1 MEYFPAALEKLVEQF
16 ARLPGI
22 GGKSAQRLAF
32 HVLSLTD
39 AEAQE
44 FADAIVEAKK
54 KVTCCP
60 ICRNLT
66 DGGLCPICASPKR
79 DERVICV
86 VADARD
92 VAALERS
99 REYSG
104 RYHVLHGVI
113 SPMNHVG
120 PDDLEIKSLVERVAA
135 GGIDEVIMA
144 TNPDTEGEATAMY
157 LARLLRPFGVRSPV
171 SPTASPWAGIWNL
184 PTTRRSCA
192 RSRDGARSEEDRA
205 MTAKLELYRV
215 FREVA
220 ETGNI
225 SAAAQNLYIS
235 QSAVSQSV
243 KQLEGA
249 LQTRLFIRSPR
260 GVTLTDDGQM
270 LFEHVRSAMGLLETG
285 EEKLAQTRA
294 LQMGKLVIGAS
305 DTVTSQ
311 FLLPHL
317 DSFHKKYPNIHIQ
330 IISGRSHKVL
340 GLLRSGKVDVAFASS
355 PSEDEGLSCVPC
367 FATHSCFV
375 AAADY
380 PCDFERAYSMQE
392 LAALPLILLE
402 RKASSRVYLEKY
414 FLAHGVS
421 LSPEIELGARSLL
434 VDLARIGFGVAGVT
448 REFVTAELESGAI
461 RELKTD
467 FEIPPRSVDMCTLRD
482 VPPSAATARFT
493 QEVARRVQAGE
504 RG

>member
-1 MEYFPAALEKLVEQF
+1 
-16 ARLPGI
+16 
-22 GGKSAQRLAF
+22 
-32 HVLSLTD
+32 
-39 AEAQE
+39 
-44 FADAIVEAKK
+44 
-54 KVTCCP
+54 
-60 ICRNLT
+60 
-66 DGGLCPICASPKR
+66 
-79 DERVICV
+79 
-86 VADARD
+86 
-92 VAALERS
+92 
-99 REYSG
+99 
-104 RYHVLHGVI
+104 
-113 SPMNHVG
+113 
-120 PDDLEIKSLVERVAA
+120 
-135 GGIDEVIMA
+135 
-144 TNPDTEGEATAMY
+144 
-157 LARLLRPFGVRSPV
+157 
-171 SPTASPWAGIWNL
+171 
-184 PTTRRSCA
+184 
-192 RSRDGARSEEDRA
+192 

-260 GVTLTDDGQM
+260 GVT

-380 PCDFERAYSMQE
+380 PCDFERAYSAGAE
-392 LAALPLILLE
+392 GLLPAVSGKILP
-402 RKASSRVYLEKY
+402 R
-414 FLAHGVS
+414 
-421 LSPEIELGARSLL
+421 ARRFPFAG
-434 VDLARIGFGVAGVT
+434 DRAGREEPARGPRPHRLRRGGRDAGV
-448 REFVTAELESGAI
+448 RDRGAGKRRDPRAENRL
-461 RELKTD
+461 
-467 FEIPPRSVDMCTLRD
+467 
-482 VPPSAATARFT
+482 
-493 QEVARRVQAGE
+493 
-504 RG
+504 

>member
-1 MEYFPAALEKLVEQF
+1 
-16 ARLPGI
+16 
-22 GGKSAQRLAF
+22 
-32 HVLSLTD
+32 
-39 AEAQE
+39 
-44 FADAIVEAKK
+44 
-54 KVTCCP
+54 
-60 ICRNLT
+60 
-66 DGGLCPICASPKR
+66 
-79 DERVICV
+79 
-86 VADARD
+86 
-92 VAALERS
+92 
-99 REYSG
+99 
-104 RYHVLHGVI
+104 
-113 SPMNHVG
+113 
-120 PDDLEIKSLVERVAA
+120 
-135 GGIDEVIMA
+135 
-144 TNPDTEGEATAMY
+144 
-157 LARLLRPFGVRSPV
+157 
-171 SPTASPWAGIWNL
+171 
-184 PTTRRSCA
+184 
-192 RSRDGARSEEDRA
+192 

-402 RKASSRVYLEKY
+402 RKMGTIASRTSVLQTQKITYDEICRAACCN
-414 FLAHGVS
+414 LAESFETNPSVDVS
-421 LSPEIELGARSLL
+421 YSDAATGARQIKLLGLAGTYVQMLTENYPNFRGAASLYGGL
-434 VDLARIGFGVAGVT
+434 VIAN
-448 REFVTAELESGAI
+448 
-461 RELKTD
+461 
-467 FEIPPRSVDMCTLRD
+467 
-482 VPPSAATARFT
+482 
-493 QEVARRVQAGE
+493 
-504 RG
+504 

>member
-1 MEYFPAALEKLVEQF
+1 
-16 ARLPGI
+16 
-22 GGKSAQRLAF
+22 
-32 HVLSLTD
+32 
-39 AEAQE
+39 
-44 FADAIVEAKK
+44 
-54 KVTCCP
+54 
-60 ICRNLT
+60 
-66 DGGLCPICASPKR
+66 
-79 DERVICV
+79 
-86 VADARD
+86 
-92 VAALERS
+92 
-99 REYSG
+99 
-104 RYHVLHGVI
+104 
-113 SPMNHVG
+113 
-120 PDDLEIKSLVERVAA
+120 
-135 GGIDEVIMA
+135 
-144 TNPDTEGEATAMY
+144 
-157 LARLLRPFGVRSPV
+157 
-171 SPTASPWAGIWNL
+171 
-184 PTTRRSCA
+184 
-192 RSRDGARSEEDRA
+192 

-434 VDLARIGFGVAGVT
+434 VT
-448 REFVTAELESGAI
+448 REFVTAERESGAI

>member
-1 MEYFPAALEKLVEQF
+1 
-16 ARLPGI
+16 
-22 GGKSAQRLAF
+22 
-32 HVLSLTD
+32 
-39 AEAQE
+39 
-44 FADAIVEAKK
+44 
-54 KVTCCP
+54 
-60 ICRNLT
+60 
-66 DGGLCPICASPKR
+66 
-79 DERVICV
+79 
-86 VADARD
+86 
-92 VAALERS
+92 
-99 REYSG
+99 
-104 RYHVLHGVI
+104 
-113 SPMNHVG
+113 
-120 PDDLEIKSLVERVAA
+120 
-135 GGIDEVIMA
+135 
-144 TNPDTEGEATAMY
+144 
-157 LARLLRPFGVRSPV
+157 
-171 SPTASPWAGIWNL
+171 
-184 PTTRRSCA
+184 
-192 RSRDGARSEEDRA
+192 

-402 RKASSRVYLEKY
+402 RKASSRVYL
-414 FLAHGVS
+414 
-421 LSPEIELGARSLL
+421 GARSLL

>member
-1 MEYFPAALEKLVEQF
+1 
-16 ARLPGI
+16 
-22 GGKSAQRLAF
+22 
-32 HVLSLTD
+32 
-39 AEAQE
+39 
-44 FADAIVEAKK
+44 
-54 KVTCCP
+54 
-60 ICRNLT
+60 
-66 DGGLCPICASPKR
+66 
-79 DERVICV
+79 
-86 VADARD
+86 
-92 VAALERS
+92 
-99 REYSG
+99 
-104 RYHVLHGVI
+104 
-113 SPMNHVG
+113 
-120 PDDLEIKSLVERVAA
+120 
-135 GGIDEVIMA
+135 
-144 TNPDTEGEATAMY
+144 
-157 LARLLRPFGVRSPV
+157 
-171 SPTASPWAGIWNL
+171 
-184 PTTRRSCA
+184 
-192 RSRDGARSEEDRA
+192 

-305 DTVTSQ
+305 DTVTS
-311 FLLPHL
+311 P
-317 DSFHKKYPNIHIQ
+317 
-330 IISGRSHKVL
+330 ISAAAPRLIPQEVPEHPYSDHQRRSHKVL

-461 RELKTD
+461 RQLKTD
-467 FEIPPRSVDMCTLRD
+467 FEIPPRSRRYVY
-482 VPPSAATARFT
+482 A
-493 QEVARRVQAGE
+493 ARRAAE
-504 RG
+504 RGDRALHAGGRAAGAGRRKGLTNHAEI

>member
-1 MEYFPAALEKLVEQF
+1 
-16 ARLPGI
+16 
-22 GGKSAQRLAF
+22 
-32 HVLSLTD
+32 
-39 AEAQE
+39 
-44 FADAIVEAKK
+44 
-54 KVTCCP
+54 
-60 ICRNLT
+60 
-66 DGGLCPICASPKR
+66 
-79 DERVICV
+79 
-86 VADARD
+86 
-92 VAALERS
+92 
-99 REYSG
+99 
-104 RYHVLHGVI
+104 
-113 SPMNHVG
+113 
-120 PDDLEIKSLVERVAA
+120 
-135 GGIDEVIMA
+135 
-144 TNPDTEGEATAMY
+144 
-157 LARLLRPFGVRSPV
+157 
-171 SPTASPWAGIWNL
+171 
-184 PTTRRSCA
+184 
-192 RSRDGARSEEDRA
+192 

-355 PSEDEGLSCVPC
+355 PSEDEGLSCVP
-367 FATHSCFV
+367 TL
-375 AAADY
+375 
-380 PCDFERAYSMQE
+380 R
-392 LAALPLILLE
+392 
-402 RKASSRVYLEKY
+402 RTRASSPRRTIP
-414 FLAHGVS
+414 AT
-421 LSPEIELGARSLL
+421 LSAPIRCRSLRRCRSFCSS
-434 VDLARIGFGVAGVT
+434 ARPARACIWKNT
-448 REFVTAELESGAI
+448 SSRTAFPFRRRSSWAQGACSW
-461 RELKTD
+461 TS
-467 FEIPPRSVDMCTLRD
+467 PA
-482 VPPSAATARFT
+482 SASAWRA
-493 QEVARRVQAGE
+493 
-504 RG
+504 

>member
-1 MEYFPAALEKLVEQF
+1 
-16 ARLPGI
+16 
-22 GGKSAQRLAF
+22 
-32 HVLSLTD
+32 
-39 AEAQE
+39 
-44 FADAIVEAKK
+44 
-54 KVTCCP
+54 
-60 ICRNLT
+60 
-66 DGGLCPICASPKR
+66 
-79 DERVICV
+79 
-86 VADARD
+86 
-92 VAALERS
+92 
-99 REYSG
+99 
-104 RYHVLHGVI
+104 
-113 SPMNHVG
+113 
-120 PDDLEIKSLVERVAA
+120 
-135 GGIDEVIMA
+135 
-144 TNPDTEGEATAMY
+144 
-157 LARLLRPFGVRSPV
+157 
-171 SPTASPWAGIWNL
+171 
-184 PTTRRSCA
+184 
-192 RSRDGARSEEDRA
+192 

-461 RELKTD
+461 RQLKTD

-482 VPPSAATARFT
+482 VPPRAARSDSMRPQARPTSCSSDACSASSVPALCASEQKGRASPACAPQLFSAASTESAICMHSVRASSMSLRCRTRSSASRDSPYPSPKRRGMKGWTSPPRRRSASVSRQVEVIPSTSKSPKTAM
-493 QEVARRVQAGE
+493 VSPSAMAR
-504 RG
+504 

>member
-1 MEYFPAALEKLVEQF
+1 
-16 ARLPGI
+16 
-22 GGKSAQRLAF
+22 
-32 HVLSLTD
+32 
-39 AEAQE
+39 
-44 FADAIVEAKK
+44 
-54 KVTCCP
+54 
-60 ICRNLT
+60 
-66 DGGLCPICASPKR
+66 
-79 DERVICV
+79 
-86 VADARD
+86 
-92 VAALERS
+92 
-99 REYSG
+99 
-104 RYHVLHGVI
+104 
-113 SPMNHVG
+113 
-120 PDDLEIKSLVERVAA
+120 
-135 GGIDEVIMA
+135 
-144 TNPDTEGEATAMY
+144 
-157 LARLLRPFGVRSPV
+157 
-171 SPTASPWAGIWNL
+171 
-184 PTTRRSCA
+184 
-192 RSRDGARSEEDRA
+192 

-380 PCDFERAYSMQE
+380 PCDEGLSCVPCFATHSCFVAAADYPCDFERAYSMQE

>member
-1 MEYFPAALEKLVEQF
+1 
-16 ARLPGI
+16 
-22 GGKSAQRLAF
+22 
-32 HVLSLTD
+32 
-39 AEAQE
+39 
-44 FADAIVEAKK
+44 
-54 KVTCCP
+54 
-60 ICRNLT
+60 
-66 DGGLCPICASPKR
+66 
-79 DERVICV
+79 
-86 VADARD
+86 
-92 VAALERS
+92 
-99 REYSG
+99 
-104 RYHVLHGVI
+104 
-113 SPMNHVG
+113 
-120 PDDLEIKSLVERVAA
+120 
-135 GGIDEVIMA
+135 
-144 TNPDTEGEATAMY
+144 
-157 LARLLRPFGVRSPV
+157 
-171 SPTASPWAGIWNL
+171 
-184 PTTRRSCA
+184 
-192 RSRDGARSEEDRA
+192 

-434 VDLARIGFGVAGVT
+434 VDLARIGFGQSVAVT
-448 REFVTAELESGAI
+448 PIQLLTAACSVVNCGKLLKPYVVKEI
-461 RELKTD
+461 RALKTD

-493 QEVARRVQAGE
+493 QEVARRVQTGE

>member
-1 MEYFPAALEKLVEQF
+1 
-16 ARLPGI
+16 
-22 GGKSAQRLAF
+22 
-32 HVLSLTD
+32 
-39 AEAQE
+39 
-44 FADAIVEAKK
+44 
-54 KVTCCP
+54 
-60 ICRNLT
+60 
-66 DGGLCPICASPKR
+66 
-79 DERVICV
+79 
-86 VADARD
+86 
-92 VAALERS
+92 
-99 REYSG
+99 
-104 RYHVLHGVI
+104 
-113 SPMNHVG
+113 
-120 PDDLEIKSLVERVAA
+120 
-135 GGIDEVIMA
+135 
-144 TNPDTEGEATAMY
+144 
-157 LARLLRPFGVRSPV
+157 
-171 SPTASPWAGIWNL
+171 
-184 PTTRRSCA
+184 
-192 RSRDGARSEEDRA
+192 

-448 REFVTAELESGAI
+448 REFLTAELESGAI

>member
-92 VAALERS
+92 VAAIERS
-99 REYSG
+99 REYTG

-120 PDDLEIKSLVERVAA
+120 PD
-135 GGIDEVIMA
+135 
-144 TNPDTEGEATAMY
+144 
-157 LARLLRPFGVRSPV
+157 
-171 SPTASPWAGIWNL
+171 
-184 PTTRRSCA
+184 
-192 RSRDGARSEEDRA
+192 GARSEEDKA